1 MPRDYRTQIFQN
13 CLQTFGEFGIGSAD
27 YTAGDIYELLPFA
40 LYHPVARHSQ
50 ARVDAQ
56 NTDADGETF
65 VRAWTRL
72 GKNASARQGSLLLD
86 HRSGIYVLHIV
97 QGLQRVQ
104 ESLHT
109 RRIIARQRVFGS
121 GFHGDL
127 R

>member
-1 MPRDYRTQIFQN
+1 MPRDYRTQIFQD
-13 CLQTFGEFGIGSAD
+13 CLQTFGKLCIRSAH

-40 LYHPVARHSQ
+40 LYHPVAGHSQ

-56 NTDADGETF
+56 NADADGETF
-65 VRAWTRL
+65 VRPWTRL
-72 GKNASARQGSLLLD
+72 GKNMSARQGGLLLD
-86 HRSGIYVLHIV
+86 HRGGIHVLHII